1 MKETQ
6 ENIVEASLVASNWDG
21 KVPQESLGLLKARLA
36 KIEDKQKIASFGMLQ
51 LKSPV
56 IGLILGFIFGGLG
69 VDRYYK
75 GDIGLG
81 IAKFLSCF
89 ILLGLIWTIVDFFLV
104 WKGIKRDNCEKIN
117 NQLLLCN
124 V

>member
-1 MKETQ
+1 MEKTQ

-21 KVPQESLGLLKARLA
+21 KVPQESLELLKARLA

-81 IAKFLSCF
+81 IAKFLSC
-89 ILLGLIWTIVDFFLV
+89 LA
-104 WKGIKRDNCEKIN
+104 
-117 NQLLLCN
+117 
-124 V
+124 